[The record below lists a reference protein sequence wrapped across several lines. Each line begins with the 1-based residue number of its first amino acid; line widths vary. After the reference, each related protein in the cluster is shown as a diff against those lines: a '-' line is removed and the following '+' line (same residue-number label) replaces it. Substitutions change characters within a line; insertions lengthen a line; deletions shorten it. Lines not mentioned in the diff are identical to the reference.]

1 MDTDVGGISVVFMV
15 STDELFGKDGDS
27 QNMVR
32 FSVKFCFQLHPGFY
46 LVCLF
51 TQTEAV
57 FLSGWK
63 GTRDES
69 WTNDG

>member
-1 MDTDVGGISVVFMV
+1 
-15 STDELFGKDGDS
+15 
-27 QNMVR
+27 MVR
-32 FSVKFCFQLHPGFY
+32 FSVKFCFQLQPGFY
-46 LVCLF
+46 LVCLS
-51 TQTEAV
+51 TQREAI